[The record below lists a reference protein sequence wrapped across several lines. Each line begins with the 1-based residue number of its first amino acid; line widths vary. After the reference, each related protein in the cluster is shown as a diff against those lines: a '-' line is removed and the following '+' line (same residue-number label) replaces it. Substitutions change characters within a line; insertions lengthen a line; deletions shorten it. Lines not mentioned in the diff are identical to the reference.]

1 MRQLSVSN
9 YFNGLVI
16 ALFVII
22 SAPLLFADGM
32 FMDGT
37 MYAAISR
44 NLAQGIGTIWNLE
57 FSTTYMTQFHEHPPL
72 MFWLQGIW
80 FYVLGDSIYVERMYS
95 FVLFLINAYLIQRLW
110 ILLTN
115 DKTTTFIPA
124 LLYVVV
130 PVVTWSYSS
139 NMIEC
144 TMTLFVLL
152 SAYYMFKFI
161 NNSTSYWLVM
171 LAGFFLYLAFM
182 TKGFVALFVWGIPF
196 FVWVVQQQKSMVVT
210 AKHIALYVFFTI
222 APLLLMFILIPNSYT
237 CITSYIN
244 IQVVKSL
251 QSVVTVDTRFFIV
264 GKLLQEII
272 IAIVI
277 CAIITAVAYKKNM
290 LQKLTTAQKQLVFLC
305 LCIGF
310 SGVLPIMVSQ
320 KQSGYYI
327 VATYPFFAIALG
339 IIVQRYVHLLIQH
352 ISNNMLYKKRLKAI
366 VVSIVA
372 IAIIVTLMQY
382 KRIGRDKEQL
392 TMVHQVCAIVPT
404 GSTITIDDA
413 MYGDWALH
421 AYLQRYGK
429 LSLIES
435 KVALSP
441 YYLSETVQTLPNY
454 VVVLRSSNYLLYKQ
468 VASLN

>member
-1 MRQLSVSN
+1 MRQLSVFN

-37 MYAAISR
+37 MYAGISR
-44 NLAQGIGTIWNLE
+44 NLAQGIGTIWNLH
-57 FSTTYMTQFHEHPPL
+57 FSNTLMAEFHEHPPL
-72 MFWLQGIW
+72 MFWVQGIW

-95 FVLFLINAYLIQRLW
+95 FVLFLINAYFIQRLW

-115 DKTTTFIPA
+115 DTTTAFIPA

-161 NNSTSYWLVM
+161 NNATNYWLVI

-210 AKHIALYVFFTI
+210 AKHITLYVFFTI
-222 APLLLMFILIPNSYT
+222 APLLLMFVLIPNSYT

-251 QSVVTVDTRFFIV
+251 QSVVTVDSRFFIV

-272 IAIVI
+272 IAIII
-277 CAIITAVAYKKNM
+277 CAIIIAVAYKKNI
-290 LQKLTTAQKQLVFLC
+290 LQKLTTAHKQLVLLC
-305 LCIGF
+305 LCIGL

-339 IIVQRYVHLLIQH
+339 IIVQQYIHLFIQH
-352 ISNNMLYKKRLKAI
+352 ISNNMLYKKRLNAI
-366 VVSIVA
+366 VASIVA
-372 IAIIVTLMQY
+372 IAILVTLMQY

-404 GSTITIDDA
+404 GSTITIDYA
-413 MYGDWALH
+413 MYTDWALH

-429 LSLIES
+429 LSLTEN
-435 KVALSP
+435 KKATNA
-441 YYLSETVQTLPNY
+441 YYLSETLQTLPNY
-454 VVVLRSSNYLLYKQ
+454 AVVLRSSNYVLYKQ
-468 VASLN
+468 VAHLN